1 MSIKN
6 YLTEHIKKHP
16 SLMPQDVV
24 KLCYQAAFGA
34 EHLLSDVSAAK
45 RYFDLEF
52 DGVEAVDGELCEM
65 ISDEVCRV
73 NLAVA
78 KTKGIDHDMI
88 FNAFV
93 SSAKI
98 SQSGNDRFV
107 GFLEEAEEV
116 VRSGMCN
123 FSLDEWR
130 EFLEKY
136 EAAGMPAVHHS
147 QRYRDAE
154 KPSYRIV
161 NRKNL
166 NI

>member
-1 MSIKN
+1 
-6 YLTEHIKKHP
+6 
-16 SLMPQDVV
+16 MPQDVI
-24 KLCYQAAFGA
+24 KLCYQAVFGA
-34 EHLLSDVSAAK
+34 EHLLFNISTAK
-45 RYFDLEF
+45 IYFDHEF
-52 DGVEAVDGELCEM
+52 DSVEAIDGELCEM
-65 ISDEVCRV
+65 ISDDVCRV

-78 KTKGIDHDMI
+78 KAKGIDRDLI

-98 SQSGNDRFV
+98 GQGENDRFI
-107 GFLEEAEEV
+107 GFLEEAEEI
-116 VRSGMCN
+116 VRSGICN

-136 EAAGMPAVHHS
+136 KDAGMPAVHHS

-161 NRKNL
+161 NRKNF

>member
-1 MSIKN
+1 MCIKN
-6 YLTEHIKKHP
+6 YLIEHLGKHP
-16 SLMPQDVV
+16 SMMPQDVI
-24 KLCYQAAFGA
+24 KLCYQAVFGA
-34 EHLLSDVSAAK
+34 EHLLFNISTAK
-45 RYFDLEF
+45 IYFDHEF
-52 DGVEAVDGELCEM
+52 DSVEAIDGELCEM
-65 ISDEVCRV
+65 ISDDVCRV

-78 KTKGIDHDMI
+78 KAKGIDRDLI

-98 SQSGNDRFV
+98 GQGENDRFI
-107 GFLEEAEEV
+107 GFLEEAEEI
-116 VRSGMCN
+116 VRSGICN

-136 EAAGMPAVHHS
+136 KDAGMPAVHHS

-161 NRKNL
+161 NRKNF

>member
-6 YLTEHIKKHP
+6 YLIEHLGKHP
-16 SLMPQDVV
+16 SMMPQDVV
-24 KLCYQAAFGA
+24 KLCYQAVFGA
-34 EHLLSDVSAAK
+34 EHLLFNISTAK
-45 RYFDLEF
+45 GYFDHEF
-52 DGVEAVDGELCEM
+52 DSVEAIDGELCEM
-65 ISDEVCRV
+65 ISDDVCRV

-78 KTKGIDHDMI
+78 KAKGIDRELI

-98 SQSGNDRFV
+98 GQGENDRFI
-107 GFLEEAEEV
+107 GFLEEAEEIV
-116 VRSGMCN
+116 MSGICN

-136 EAAGMPAVHHS
+136 KDAGMPAVHHS

-161 NRKNL
+161 NRKKL